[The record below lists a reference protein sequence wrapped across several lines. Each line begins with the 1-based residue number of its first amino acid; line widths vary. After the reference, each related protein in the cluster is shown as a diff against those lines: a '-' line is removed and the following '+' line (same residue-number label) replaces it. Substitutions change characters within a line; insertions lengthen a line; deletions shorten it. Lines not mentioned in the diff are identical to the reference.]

1 MVVFG
6 GRSHPCKHKNWTQCW
21 FNVGPASSTLSQH
34 WTLGPFLVFA
44 GTPIR
49 VAMGSCRWGEEA
61 GVRGSGINS
70 CRDHMSGVPPLTHR
84 RLGTKGRYL
93 PVYWV
98 THTFISFPGDTGYPC
113 VCSSVSCPGG
123 NTLLWGNKAVS
134 GCFSSKKLL
143 PFAFLYTAE

>member
-1 MVVFG
+1 MG
-6 GRSHPCKHKNWTQCW
+6 EASPANTKNRPNAGSMLGQRLRRCS
-21 FNVGPASSTLSQH
+21 NIEP
-34 WTLGPFLVFA
+34 TLGQFLVFA

-61 GVRGSGINS
+61 GVHGSGINS

-134 GCFSSKKLL
+134 GCFSSKQLL